1 MYNRSRL
8 WLIVFLFVSNSS
20 CALGSVAQRRYPV
33 GLAGVLLLIPCLLRE
48 LDRAGGNPP
57 RKLGS
62 FEWSCLLAALL
73 FLAALPLFV

>member
-1 MYNRSRL
+1 MYDRSRL
-8 WLIVFLFVSNSS
+8 PVVVFLLVANSS
-20 CALGSVAQRRYPV
+20 CALASTAQRRYPV

-48 LDRAGGNPP
+48 LDRARGNPP

-62 FEWSCLLAALL
+62 FEWSCFLAALL